1 MTKDK
6 KIFATPKIRKFARE
20 LGANIG
26 EIEGTERAGRIT
38 EEDVK
43 SYINN
48 QLNKSKKEKIKIKS
62 EFSHSDFGK
71 VEIKEVPRVKRIA
84 APHLVNSWKNIPHV
98 THHDEGD
105 ITEMEEFRSSL
116 TDSFTG
122 EKKNHSI
129 GFYFKSSCFL
139 VNKISYI

>member
-1 MTKDK
+1 MTEDK
-6 KIFATPKIRKFARE
+6 KIFATPKVRRFARE
-20 LGANIG
+20 LGANVSL
-26 EIEGTERAGRIT
+26 IEGTERKGRIT

-43 SYINN
+43 KFISN
-48 QLNKSKKEKIKIKS
+48 QLKEPKNTKEDSQPLDKIKN
-62 EFSHSDFGK
+62 EYNHSDFGE

-122 EKKNHSI
+122 EKK
-129 GFYFKSSCFL
+129 K
-139 VNKISYI
+139 

>member
-1 MTKDK
+1 MTENK
-6 KIFATPKIRKFARE
+6 KIFATPKVRKFARE
-20 LGANIG
+20 LGANVNL
-26 EIEGTERAGRIT
+26 IEGTERKGRIT

-43 SYINN
+43 NFINN
-48 QLNKSKKEKIKIKS
+48 QLKEPKNKNEDVNQIDKIKNQYNHS
-62 EFSHSDFGK
+62 EFGE

-98 THHDEGD
+98 THHDEAD

-122 EKKNHSI
+122 EKKKLLHW
-129 GFYFKSSCFL
+129 L
-139 VNKISYI
+139 LL